1 MHCLLIITKIEER
14 DVCVCVYTVCV
25 LSLHRII
32 FGRGTL
38 VLTNVHVFLL
48 NLFFYIFIFFNIGYS
63 MFYMS
68 EVYISL

>member
-1 MHCLLIITKIEER
+1 M
-14 DVCVCVYTVCV
+14 CVCVYTVCV